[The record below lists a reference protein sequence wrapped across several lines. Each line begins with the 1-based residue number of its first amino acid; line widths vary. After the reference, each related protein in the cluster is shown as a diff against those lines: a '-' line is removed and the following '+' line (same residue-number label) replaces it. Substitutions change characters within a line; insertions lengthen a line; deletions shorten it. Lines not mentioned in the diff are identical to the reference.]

1 MTNSNCELHM
11 KYILSIFIIIIHI
24 VMIGCSQKVVY
35 KEIKIPIQC
44 DITMP
49 QKPKLTQDNF
59 LEDLSKVLIYT
70 ETLEKDLK
78 FCIGVSQ

>member
-1 MTNSNCELHM
+1 M
-11 KYILSIFIIIIHI
+11 KYLLSIFIIILHI
-24 VMIGCSQKVVY
+24 FYAYGCSQKVIY
-35 KEIKIPIQC
+35 KEVKVPIKC

-70 ETLEKDLK
+70 ETLEKDLL
-78 FCIGVSQ
+78 FCIGNKSQ

>member
-1 MTNSNCELHM
+1 MFM
-11 KYILSIFIIIIHI
+11 KQSFFHVISSIFIIILHI
-24 VMIGCSQKVVY
+24 FLYGCSQKVIY
-35 KEIKIPIQC
+35 KEVKIPIKC

-49 QKPKLTQDNF
+49 QKPQLTKENF

-78 FCIGVSQ
+78 FCIGGIE